1 MIMNKDEFLNKHWF
15 MYHKLEGEFLKIEKT
30 IPVVSENFETFSYS
44 YMRLLGSICS
54 EFNECFK
61 NFTEFNGYNYASI
74 NQYKQFIIGKFKDD
88 FFDSEITFNKIGS
101 ESMSLHTF
109 EDWKEG
115 EIFWREINNSIKHNR
130 NEVCDGKENY
140 KYANQINVLNALS
153 GLFQL
158 NMYFYKNIIENSSLE
173 DELTFPLPQSKIF
186 YLENWGNYKEG
197 LVSSNLSISLGKN
210 EIIFT
215 SNYLD

>member
-15 MYHKLEGEFLKIEKT
+15 MYHKLEEEFLKIEKT

-61 NFTEFNGYNYASI
+61 NFTEFNGYNYTSI
-74 NQYKQFIIGKFKDD
+74 NQYKQFIINNFKDN
-88 FFDSEITFNKIGS
+88 FFASEITFNKIGC
-101 ESMSLHTF
+101 ESMSLHPF
-109 EDWKEG
+109 KDWEEG
-115 EIFWREINNSIKHNR
+115 KISWWEINNSIKHNR
-130 NEVCDGKENY
+130 NEVYEGKENY
-140 KYANQINVLNALS
+140 KYANQINVLKALS

-158 NMYFYKNIIENSSLE
+158 NMYFYKNIIENSSLD

-186 YLENWGNYKEG
+186 YLENWGNYKEY
-197 LVSSNLSISLGKN
+197 LISPNITFSLKN
-210 EIIFT
+210 SGDIIIESEFF
-215 SNYLD
+215 